1 MSPPWAWPCAGE
13 EIEVQVKERNGSICW
28 VPAVVQQVLI
38 DVAFQARVHSMNDP
52 FEGWF
57 KPEEEGK
64 GWRRG
69 SLNSRHVTSA
79 PALPHDKKGRHS
91 NREIPMTASEALATA
106 RREGLL
112 LPTGP
117 GKSGYA
123 GVCFD
128 PRGHRNPYS
137 TARLGSFNTAEEA
150 ALGLARLAR
159 EARRE
164 LDDRVPLEH
173 PEYPGVR
180 IVSASMGWPSARSTF
195 TPEPASDPPLIIRFD
210 ATAVSTDTIE
220 AEAEQRVRLKIAVR
234 LMKIEMKIAAA
245 KRLEDADLV
254 AKLKQQLIDL

>member
-1 MSPPWAWPCAGE
+1 MSPSWVWPCAGE
-13 EIEVQVKERNGSICW
+13 EIEVQVKEPNGSICW

-52 FEGWF
+52 FEDWF

-64 GWRRG
+64 DWRRG
-69 SLNSRHVTSA
+69 SLNSGQSRHVTSA
-79 PALPHDKKGRHS
+79 PVLPHGKKGRHS

-123 GVCFD
+123 GVGFD
-128 PRGHRNPYS
+128 QRGHRNPYP
-137 TARLGSFNTAEEA
+137 TARLGSFNTAEGA
-150 ALGLARLAR
+150 ALALARIAR
-159 EARRE
+159 HE
-164 LDDRVPLEH
+164 LDDRVPEH
-173 PEYPGVR
+173 PEYPRVR
-180 IVSASMGWPSARSTF
+180 IVSASLGMPSARSTV
-195 TPEPASDPPLIIRFD
+195 TPEPASDPPLIID

-220 AEAEQRVRLKIAVR
+220 AERLEHRLCLIEKKIA
-234 LMKIEMKIAAA
+234 LA

>member
-13 EIEVQVKERNGSICW
+13 EIEVQVKEINGSICW

-38 DVAFQARVHSMNDP
+38 EVAFQARVHSTTDGQ
-52 FEGWF
+52 FEYWF
-57 KPEEEGK
+57 TPAGEGK
-64 GWRRG
+64 NWRRG

-79 PALPHDKKGRHS
+79 PALPHGKKGRHS

-123 GVCFD
+123 GVGFD
-128 PRGHRNPYS
+128 QRGHRNPYS
-137 TARLGSFNTAEEA
+137 TARLGSFNTAEGA
-150 ALGLARLAR
+150 ALALARLAR
-159 EARRE
+159 VARRE
-164 LDDRVPLEH
+164 LDDRVPEH
-173 PEYPGVR
+173 PEYPRVR
-180 IVSASMGWPSARSTF
+180 IVSASLGMPSARSTF

-220 AEAEQRVRLKIAVR
+220 AERLEKRLRLIEKKIA
-234 LMKIEMKIAAA
+234 LA
-245 KRLEDADLV
+245 KRLKDADLV

>member
-1 MSPPWAWPCAGE
+1 MSPSWAWPSAGE
-13 EIEVQVKERNGSICW
+13 EIEVQVKEINGSICW

-38 DVAFQARVHSMNDP
+38 EVAFQARVHSMNDP

-128 PRGHRNPYS
+128 QRGHRNPYS
-137 TARLGSFNTAEEA
+137 TARLGSFNTAEGA
-150 ALGLARLAR
+150 ALALARLAR
-159 EARRE
+159 VARRE
-164 LDDRVPLEH
+164 LDDRVPGH
-173 PEYPGVR
+173 PEYPRVR
-180 IVSASMGWPSARSTF
+180 IVSASLGMPSARSTF

-220 AEAEQRVRLKIAVR
+220 AERLEKRLRLIEKKIA
-234 LMKIEMKIAAA
+234 LA
-245 KRLEDADLV
+245 KRLKDADLV

>member
-1 MSPPWAWPCAGE
+1 MSPSWVWPCAGE

-52 FEGWF
+52 FEDWF

-64 GWRRG
+64 DWRRG
-69 SLNSRHVTSA
+69 SLNSGQSRHVTSA
-79 PALPHDKKGRHS
+79 PVLPHGKKGRHS

-128 PRGHRNPYS
+128 QRGHRNPYS

-150 ALGLARLAR
+150 ALALARLAR
-159 EARRE
+159 LARRE
-164 LDDRVPLEH
+164 LDDRVPEH
-173 PEYPGVR
+173 PEYPRVR
-180 IVSASMGWPSARSTF
+180 IVSASLGMPSARSTV
-195 TPEPASDPPLIIRFD
+195 TPEPASDPPLIID

-220 AEAEQRVRLKIAVR
+220 AERLEHRLCLIEKKIA
-234 LMKIEMKIAAA
+234 LA

>member
-1 MSPPWAWPCAGE
+1 MFPSWAWPSAGE
-13 EIEVQVKERNGSICW
+13 EIEVQVKEINGSICW

-38 DVAFQARVHSMNDP
+38 DVAFQARVHSMNDQ
-52 FEGWF
+52 FESWF
-57 KPEEEGK
+57 TPEGEGK
-64 GWRRG
+64 DWRRG
-69 SLNSRHVTSA
+69 SLTSGQSRHVTSA
-79 PALPHDKKGRHS
+79 LFLPHGHHS

-128 PRGHRNPYS
+128 QRGHRNPYS
-137 TARLGSFNTAEEA
+137 TARLGSFNTAEGA
-150 ALGLARLAR
+150 ALALARLAR
-159 EARRE
+159 VARRE
-164 LDDRVPLEH
+164 LDDRVPGH
-173 PEYPGVR
+173 PEYPRVR
-180 IVSASMGWPSARSTF
+180 IVSASLGMPSARSTV

-220 AEAEQRVRLKIAVR
+220 AERLEKRLRLIEKKIA
-234 LMKIEMKIAAA
+234 LA
-245 KRLEDADLV
+245 KRLKDADLV